1 VGQNSQPF
9 LLEGEKRM
17 LHKVKPELTLYLAEE
32 ALKNKFARENISPQE
47 ILGLQ
52 KDCRDY
58 LSTANMRKIYARMM
72 KIEVTK
78 LMVDVVYQ
86 TLTAEEQEFI
96 LLKYKKKK
104 QAVAISL
111 ALNISVAQL
120 NIRHQAILEK
130 VAEFMQ
136 YRLSDEDVFFP
147 DKVANM
153 IILLE
158 RIVEF
163 AERYDSKRE
172 VISLEWIE
180 VIAERHD
187 KYCRLLNA
195 IEEVFNSG
203 DSLDKKII
211 SAKMVNP
218 NEKIEIL
225 AEFCN
230 VDKSIVCRHL
240 KNFVNGVRKY
250 LE

>member
-1 VGQNSQPF
+1 
-9 LLEGEKRM
+9 M

-47 ILGLQ
+47 ILELQ

-147 DKVANM
+147 DKVASM
-153 IILLE
+153 VILLE

-187 KYCRLLNA
+187 KYCQLLNV

>member
-1 VGQNSQPF
+1 
-9 LLEGEKRM
+9 M

-32 ALKNKFARENISPQE
+32 ALKNKFAGEKISPQE
-47 ILGLQ
+47 ILELQ

-136 YRLSDEDVFFP
+136 YRLSGEDVFFP
-147 DKVANM
+147 DKVASM

-187 KYCRLLNA
+187 KYCQLLNV

-211 SAKMVNP
+211 SEKMVNP

-240 KNFVNGVRKY
+240 KNFVNGVEKY

>member
-1 VGQNSQPF
+1 
-9 LLEGEKRM
+9 M
-17 LHKVKPELTLYLAEE
+17 LHKIKPELTLYLAEE

-47 ILGLQ
+47 ILELQ

-58 LSTANMRKIYARMM
+58 LSTANMRKIYVRMM

-78 LMVDVVYQ
+78 LMVDAVYQ

-96 LLKYKKKK
+96 QLKYKKKK
-104 QAVAISL
+104 QSVAISL
-111 ALNISVAQL
+111 ALNVSVAQL
-120 NIRHQAILEK
+120 NIRHRAILEK

-136 YRLSDEDVFFP
+136 YRLSGEDVFFP
-147 DKVANM
+147 DKVASM

-211 SAKMVNP
+211 SAKMFNP

-240 KNFVNGVRKY
+240 KNFMNGVKKY